1 MDDFSKICTN
11 NYDDFNKT
19 SIEKCLSEYLNQFR
33 KTVQYEQCSEFCP
46 LECDSMNYLVTP
58 YSEPSPVS
66 GNISEKNKKY
76 NYFSTK
82 FNTYEE
88 FGKHYVEIYVYYK
101 DLKYTVIS
109 EELKTEPFN
118 LICFRD

>member
-1 MDDFSKICTN
+1 MNSA
-11 NYDDFNKT
+11 
-19 SIEKCLSEYLNQFR
+19 LNF
-33 KTVQYEQCSEFCP
+33 VH
-46 LECDSMNYLVTP
+46 YLVTP

-101 DLKYTVIS
+101 DLKYTGIS
-109 EELKTEPFN
+109 EELKPEPFN
-118 LICFRD
+118 LICFRDWWYFRCIFGHFIS